1 MKIAPGYA
9 LLKPVEMTTSGAL
22 TLSSREVNRC
32 TVIAIGEP
40 GLGEYNG
47 QPSHAFFKVG
57 DDVFHTTIGYEDIN
71 VNGEAHRITK
81 FTNILAVYEK

>member
-40 GLGEYNG
+40 GLGEYQKNEVLEVVKLPDDTVYKITVECVE
-47 QPSHAFFKVG
+47 QP
-57 DDVFHTTIGYEDIN
+57 
-71 VNGEAHRITK
+71 
-81 FTNILAVYEK
+81 